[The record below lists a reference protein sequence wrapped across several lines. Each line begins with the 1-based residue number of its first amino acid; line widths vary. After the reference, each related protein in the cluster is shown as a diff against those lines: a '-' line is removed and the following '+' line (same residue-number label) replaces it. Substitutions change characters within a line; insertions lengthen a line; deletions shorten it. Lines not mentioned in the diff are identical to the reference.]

1 MGIHKL
7 HFQIAEFLLYL
18 PIVVLTVTHLFVANI
33 PIIVKYLCEIK
44 ITKKVVKNT
53 KLGKRCGIFPAHPP
67 IFICDF
73 IFAELATYRVIS
85 KVVQIF

>member
-1 MGIHKL
+1 VKKNHKKSG
-7 HFQIAEFLLYL
+7 E
-18 PIVVLTVTHLFVANI
+18 
-33 PIIVKYLCEIK
+33 KYK
-44 ITKKVVKNT
+44 TWKK
-53 KLGKRCGIFPAHPP
+53 CGIFPAHPP